1 MKAYGLRVLKDDE
14 SYWSNIIAV
23 SNDYN
28 KLIPFIITK
37 EGMVYVGSY
46 DNFNAPNVVRY
57 TSEND
62 YPRYMIEEIPY
73 VV

>member
-1 MKAYGLRVLKDDE
+1 MKAYGLRILKDNN
-14 SYWSNIIAV
+14 SFWSDIYAV

-28 KLIPFIITK
+28 KLTPFMFMQDNVLHT
-37 EGMVYVGSY
+37 GSY
-46 DNFNAPNVVRY
+46 DKFNSPNVVRY
-57 TSEND
+57 TSENK

>member
-1 MKAYGLRVLKDDE
+1 MKAYGLRVLRDEE

-28 KLIPFIITK
+28 KLIPFIISK
-37 EGMVYVGSY
+37 ESMIYVGSY
-46 DNFNAPNVVRY
+46 DKFNSPNVVRY
-57 TSEND
+57 TSENV